1 MTPLEQQIEAIRE
14 HLVAK
19 NRSRETALGLAR
31 ETIRTAANAIRALHR
46 HDFETAE
53 RLSGEAGRALA
64 AASAALADH
73 PDILHAGF
81 VHDAAKEYAES
92 RLALALVRGDALPD
106 PAGIGVDQVAFL
118 HGLAESV
125 GELRR
130 HLLDYLRRGE
140 VDRCEPLLERMDEIY
155 SQLVTIDFP
164 DAMTGGLRR
173 STDSVRGILEKTR
186 GDLTVAIRQRDLES
200 RLGEFEQ
207 RLRGSP

>member
-1 MTPLEQQIEAIRE
+1 MTPLEEQVEAIRQ

-19 NRSRETALGLAR
+19 NKARESALALAR

-46 HDFETAE
+46 HDFVAAE
-53 RLSGEAGRALA
+53 QLSGEAGRALA
-64 AASAALADH
+64 AASQALADH

-81 VHDAAKEYAES
+81 IHDAAKEYAEA
-92 RLALALVRGDALPD
+92 RVTLALVRDEVLPS
-106 PAGIGVDQVAFL
+106 PAELGVDRVAFL

-130 HLLDYLRRGE
+130 HLLDYLRRGDVE
-140 VDRCEPLLERMDEIY
+140 RCEPLLERMDEIY

-164 DAMTGGLRR
+164 DAMTAGLRR

-186 GDLTVAIRQRDLES
+186 GDLTLAIRQRDLES
-200 RLGEFEQ
+200 RLADFEG
-207 RLRGSP
+207 RLGRD